1 MKKTVAELWEDIF
14 SDYDIINAINNNGC
28 FIISANQ
35 IRPYKEPRL
44 MTKFD
49 FSSQVPPVFK
59 NNNLGILPITN
70 GEYIIGK
77 FNMFENISNTKY
89 DEIEPIKV
97 SLPEFI
103 ETIDPDNIYSE
114 SNALNVALLSGML
127 KDILQEDVVETIQG
141 KMRATGFNFL
151 IDGVDGTKLIEIEKP
166 AMEIDGGYEGQT
178 KISLVEAKNY
188 LPKDFIIRQLYF
200 PYRHWIERTRKPI
213 VPIFFAYDNGIY
225 ILCI

>member
-14 SDYDIINAINNNGC
+14 NDYDIINAINTNGY

-97 SLPEFI
+97 SLPDFI

-114 SNALNVALLSGML
+114 SNALNVAL
-127 KDILQEDVVETIQG
+127 
-141 KMRATGFNFL
+141 
-151 IDGVDGTKLIEIEKP
+151 
-166 AMEIDGGYEGQT
+166 
-178 KISLVEAKNY
+178 
-188 LPKDFIIRQLYF
+188 
-200 PYRHWIERTRKPI
+200 
-213 VPIFFAYDNGIY
+213 
-225 ILCI
+225 